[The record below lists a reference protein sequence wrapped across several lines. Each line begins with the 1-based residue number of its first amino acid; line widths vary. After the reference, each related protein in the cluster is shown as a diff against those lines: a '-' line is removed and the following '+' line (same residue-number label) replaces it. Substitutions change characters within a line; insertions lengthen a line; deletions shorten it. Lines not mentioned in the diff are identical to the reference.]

1 MLKGQGAPLPTR
13 AALHASG
20 LYLQMR
26 EIGAAELRDP
36 FMKDTIAR
44 LPRSEHY
51 VQVAREHLGRA
62 DAAAV
67 PSGLI
72 FHVSRCGSTLL
83 SQMLKQAQGTVVYS
97 EPPPLNE
104 VLKPPQ
110 PWPEA
115 DMIGAVR
122 SLGAALADHAGGR
135 YVIKCT
141 SWNTLWCGL
150 LTEAFART
158 PWVLCVRDPLE
169 VCVSA
174 LQRPP
179 AWLLGTDEMARR
191 FAAIIDPSGVAR
203 SNEELVARMYGA
215 VCDAAARLDVS
226 RGRLIEYTSLP
237 AAGWEAVAPHFG
249 IGVDE
254 AAHLRMREAAQRDA
268 KAPLSEPVARFAGDS
283 SAKRAAATKAL
294 QEAVDAHARPA
305 LERLRARF
313 ESAGAAAT
321 R

>member
-13 AALHASG
+13 AALHTSG

-26 EIGAAELRDP
+26 DIGAAELRDP

-44 LPRSEHY
+44 LPGPEHY
-51 VQVAREHLGRA
+51 VQVAPEHLGRV
-62 DAAAV
+62 DSAAA
-67 PSGLI
+67 PAGLI

-83 SQMLKQAQGTVVYS
+83 SQMLKQAPGTVVYS

-122 SLGAALADHAGGR
+122 SLGAALSDHAGAR

-150 LTEAFART
+150 LIEAFAHT
-158 PWVLCVRDPLE
+158 PWVICVRDPLE
-169 VCVSA
+169 VCVSV

-179 AWLLGTDEMARR
+179 AWLLGTDEMAQR
-191 FAAIIDPSGVAR
+191 FAAIIDPNGEADSK
-203 SNEELVARMYGA
+203 EDLVARMFGA
-215 VCDAAARLDVS
+215 VCDAAARLDAS
-226 RGRLIEYTSLP
+226 RGQLIEYTTLP
-237 AAGWEAVAPHFG
+237 AAAWEVVAPHFV

-254 AAHLRMREAAQRDA
+254 KARTRMREAAQRDA
-268 KAPLSEPVARFAGDS
+268 KAPLSEAVARFGSDS
-283 SAKRAAATKAL
+283 GAKRAAATKAL

-313 ESAGAAAT
+313 EAA
-321 R
+321 